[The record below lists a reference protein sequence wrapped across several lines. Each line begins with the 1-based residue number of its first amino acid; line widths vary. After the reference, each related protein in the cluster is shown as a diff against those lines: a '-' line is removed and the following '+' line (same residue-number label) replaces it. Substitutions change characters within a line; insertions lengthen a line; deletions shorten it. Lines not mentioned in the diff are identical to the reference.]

1 VRYALKIK
9 HVEGIAMRL
18 SDVLDSKGWETVV
31 TRENVSAAEAV
42 KLMCDK
48 HVGAVVVTG
57 AEGQVGGILT
67 ERDILRRYAEFGSKL
82 GELPVSRIMTRRVET
97 AAPDAS
103 VDEVLNI
110 MTDKRFRHIP
120 VVRGGKLVGI
130 VSIGDMVKAMLQEK
144 VQEAESLRQYIT
156 S

>member
-1 VRYALKIK
+1 MLSLL
-9 HVEGIAMRL
+9 HGGGHSLRL

-31 TRENVSAAEAV
+31 TNENVTATEAV

-48 HVGAVVVTG
+48 HVGAVVITD
-57 AEGQVGGILT
+57 AKGQIGGILT
-67 ERDILRRYAEFGSKL
+67 ERDILRRYAEHGNRLGDLKVSK
-82 GELPVSRIMTRRVET
+82 IMTHKVET

-110 MTDKRFRHIP
+110 MTNKRFRHIP

-144 VQEAESLRQYIT
+144 MQEADSLREYIT

>member
-1 VRYALKIK
+1 ME
-9 HVEGIAMRL
+9 EGITMRL

-31 TRENVSAAEAV
+31 TNENVTATEAV
-42 KLMCDK
+42 KLMCEK
-48 HVGAVVVTG
+48 HVGAVVITD
-57 AEGQVGGILT
+57 AKGQIGGILT
-67 ERDILRRYAEFGSKL
+67 ERDILRRYAEHGNKL
-82 GELPVSRIMTRRVET
+82 GELKVSKLMTRKVET

-110 MTDKRFRHIP
+110 MTDRRFRHIP

-144 VQEAESLRQYIT
+144 MQEADSLREYIT

>member
-1 VRYALKIK
+1 
-9 HVEGIAMRL
+9 MRL
-18 SDVLDSKGWETVV
+18 SEVLDRKGWETVV
-31 TRENVSAAEAV
+31 TNENVTATEAV

-48 HVGAVVVTG
+48 HVGAVVVTD
-57 AEGQVGGILT
+57 AKEHIAGILT
-67 ERDILRRYAEFGSKL
+67 ERDILRRYAEYGSKL
-82 GELPVSRIMTRRVET
+82 GELPVSRIMTRTVEA

-103 VDEVLNI
+103 VDEVLNT
-110 MTDKRFRHIP
+110 MTNKRFRHMP

-144 VQEAESLRQYIT
+144 VQEADSLREYIT

>member
-1 VRYALKIK
+1 
-9 HVEGIAMRL
+9 MRL
-18 SDVLDSKGWETVV
+18 SNVLDSKGWETVV
-31 TRENVSAAEAV
+31 TNENITATEAV

-48 HVGAVVVTG
+48 HVGAVVITD
-57 AEGQVGGILT
+57 AKGQVGGILT
-67 ERDILRRYAEFGSKL
+67 ERDILRRYAEYGNKL
-82 GELPVSRIMTRRVET
+82 GELKVSKIMTRKVET

-103 VDEVLNI
+103 VDEVLNT
-110 MTDKRFRHIP
+110 MTNKRFRHIP

-144 VQEAESLRQYIT
+144 MQEADSLREYIT

>member
-1 VRYALKIK
+1 
-9 HVEGIAMRL
+9 MRL
-18 SDVLDSKGWETVV
+18 SNVLDSKGWETVV
-31 TRENVSAAEAV
+31 TNENVTATEAV

-48 HVGAVVVTG
+48 HVGAVVITD
-57 AEGQVGGILT
+57 AKGQVGGILT
-67 ERDILRRYAEFGSKL
+67 ERDILRRYAEYGNKL
-82 GELPVSRIMTRRVET
+82 GELKVSKIMTRKVET

-103 VDEVLNI
+103 VDEVLNT
-110 MTDKRFRHIP
+110 MTNKRFRHIP

-144 VQEAESLRQYIT
+144 MQEADSLREYIT

>member
-1 VRYALKIK
+1 MK
-9 HVEGIAMRL
+9 L

-31 TRENVSAAEAV
+31 TNENVTATQAV
-42 KLMCDK
+42 KLMCEK
-48 HVGAVVVTG
+48 HVGAVVITD
-57 AEGQVGGILT
+57 AKGQVGGILT
-67 ERDILRRYAEFGSKL
+67 ERDILRCYAEHGNKL
-82 GELPVSRIMTRRVET
+82 GDLKVSKIMTHKVET

-103 VDEVLNI
+103 VDEVLNT
-110 MTDKRFRHIP
+110 MTNKRFRHIP

-144 VQEAESLRQYIT
+144 MQEADSLREYIT

>member
-1 VRYALKIK
+1 
-9 HVEGIAMRL
+9 MRL

-31 TRENVSAAEAV
+31 TNENVTATEAV

-48 HVGAVVVTG
+48 HVGAVVITD
-57 AEGQVGGILT
+57 AKGQVSGILT
-67 ERDILRRYAEFGSKL
+67 ERDILRRYAEHGNKL
-82 GELPVSRIMTRRVET
+82 GELKVSKIMTHKVET

-103 VDEVLNI
+103 VDEVLNT
-110 MTDKRFRHIP
+110 MTNKRFRHIP

-144 VQEAESLRQYIT
+144 MQEADSLREYIT

>member
-1 VRYALKIK
+1 
-9 HVEGIAMRL
+9 MRL

-31 TRENVSAAEAV
+31 THEDVTATQAV

-48 HVGAVVVTG
+48 HVGAVVITG
-57 AEGQVGGILT
+57 AKGQVGGILT
-67 ERDILRRYAEFGSKL
+67 ERDILRRYAEYGSKL
-82 GELPVSRIMTRRVET
+82 GELPVSRIMTRKVET
-97 AAPDAS
+97 ATPDAS
-103 VDEVLNI
+103 VDEVLST
-110 MTDKRFRHIP
+110 MTNKRFRHMP

-144 VQEAESLRQYIT
+144 MQEADSLREYIT

>member
-1 VRYALKIK
+1 
-9 HVEGIAMRL
+9 MRL

-31 TRENVSAAEAV
+31 TNENVTATEAV

-48 HVGAVVVTG
+48 HVGAVVITD
-57 AEGQVGGILT
+57 AKGQIGGILT
-67 ERDILRRYAEFGSKL
+67 ERDILRRYAEHGNKL
-82 GELPVSRIMTRRVET
+82 GELKVSKIMTRKVDI

-110 MTDKRFRHIP
+110 MTNKRFRHMP

-144 VQEAESLRQYIT
+144 MQEADSLREYIT

>member
-1 VRYALKIK
+1 MQ
-9 HVEGIAMRL
+9 EGIHMRL

-31 TRENVSAAEAV
+31 SKENVTATEAV

-48 HVGAVVVTG
+48 HVGAVVITDG
-57 AEGQVGGILT
+57 KGQIVGILT
-67 ERDILRRYAEFGSKL
+67 ERDILRRYAEYGNKL
-82 GELPVSRIMTRRVET
+82 GELKVSKIMTQKVET

-103 VDEVLNI
+103 VDQVLTT
-110 MTDKRFRHIP
+110 MTNKRFRHIP

-144 VQEAESLRQYIT
+144 MQEADSLREYIT

>member
-1 VRYALKIK
+1 
-9 HVEGIAMRL
+9 MRL

-31 TRENVSAAEAV
+31 THENVTATEAV

-48 HVGAVVVTG
+48 HVGAVVISDAKG
-57 AEGQVGGILT
+57 RIGGILT
-67 ERDILRRYAEFGSKL
+67 ERDILRRYAEYGNKL
-82 GELPVSRIMTRRVET
+82 GELKVSKIMTHKVET
-97 AAPDAS
+97 AEPDAS
-103 VDEVLNI
+103 VDEVLNT
-110 MTDKRFRHIP
+110 MTNKRFRHIP

-144 VQEAESLRQYIT
+144 MQEADSLREYIT